1 MNIDSLLNLDTG
13 LFACG
18 PDGRRVPAR
27 VSEVVDEDLFVLVP
41 DTDLDVTI
49 GSIVKVTDGQD
60 SVLAKV
66 IEKTGREFKL
76 CMECYL
82 SPGHERRADVR
93 IYDRVY

>member
-49 GSIVKVTDGQD
+49 GSIVKVPTARTRCCQGHRND
-60 SVLAKV
+60 
-66 IEKTGREFKL
+66 GREFKL
-76 CMECYL
+76 C
-82 SPGHERRADVR
+82 
-93 IYDRVY
+93 RVLPVAGP